1 MLRPALGPRLHPP
14 HHSYAAIFTLHV
26 YQGKCARKKKSWR
39 KEIGS
44 RPFIYRKRQA
54 QLLDE
59 MSLPWELKEE
69 ELWSC

>member
-26 YQGKCARKKKSWR
+26 YQGKCARKKSWR